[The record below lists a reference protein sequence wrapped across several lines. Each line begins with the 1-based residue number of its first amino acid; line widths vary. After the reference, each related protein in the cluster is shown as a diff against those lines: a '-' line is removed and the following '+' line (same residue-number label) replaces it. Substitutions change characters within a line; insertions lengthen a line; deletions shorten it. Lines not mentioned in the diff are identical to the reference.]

1 MKRAL
6 CLSSTD
12 NIELKELG
20 LLGTSIFRADDK
32 IQRKEGYWLTEKEGK
47 IAEHIVEIEKIM
59 EKLEKNKEG

>member
-20 LLGTSIFRADDK
+20 LLE